1 MFDEQIRGLEK
12 ALITWFIASHSR
24 ASSDTKKKTIQVTR
38 DLTNQE
44 LKDRTKQY
52 TDRLTDAAKG
62 EWVDKATNVV
72 KDITKAFS

>member
-1 MFDEQIRGLEK
+1 MFDEQIRELEK

-24 ASSDTKKKTIQVTR
+24 VSSDIKKKTIQVTR

-44 LKDRTKQY
+44 LEDRTKQY

-62 EWVDKATNVV
+62 EWVDQATNVV

>member
-1 MFDEQIRGLEK
+1 MFDEQIKGLEK
-12 ALITWFIASHSR
+12 ALISWFIASHSR

-62 EWVDKATNVV
+62 EWVDQAMSVV

>member
-12 ALITWFIASHSR
+12 ALISWFIASHSR
-24 ASSDTKKKTIQVTR
+24 ASSDTKKTIQVTR
-38 DLTNQE
+38 ELTNQE
-44 LKDRTKQY
+44 LKDRIKQY

>member
-12 ALITWFIASHSR
+12 ALISWFIASHSR

-38 DLTNQE
+38 ELTNQE
-44 LKDRTKQY
+44 LKDRIKQY
-52 TDRLTDAAKG
+52 TDRLTYAAKG
-62 EWVDKATNVV
+62 EWFDKATNVV